1 MLCYRVLSSR
11 AYRKQ
16 ITFTCSSYFLS
27 YFYGASHRHLVGL
40 PITILSMVV
49 WLYLY
54 IHSCLLC
61 MWVYAIVWEVVWV
74 STFVLFLSW
83 KRAIIA
89 QPNITDLILDRTTEW
104 PQSNGEWWMANGKR
118 QLDFSNKLVYFAIAS
133 RRNIIPKFMRHASS
147 RGGGYDFK
155 FCRHWLWLP
164 IRYRHPHR
172 LAHRHPHRCLLILW
186 WRQKISFLAAH
197 SHSLPD
203 SQPDAVHNAAV
214 PCVLI
219 IIGIQRE
226 ARLCIL
232 PSLCCEFSLAPVGAF
247 LLHLALFNFPMYGAY
262 AFRLFVA

>member
-1 MLCYRVLSSR
+1 M
-11 AYRKQ
+11 
-16 ITFTCSSYFLS
+16 
-27 YFYGASHRHLVGL
+27 G
-40 PITILSMVV
+40 
-49 WLYLY
+49 
-54 IHSCLLC
+54 
-61 MWVYAIVWEVVWV
+61 
-74 STFVLFLSW
+74 
-83 KRAIIA
+83 
-89 QPNITDLILDRTTEW
+89 
-104 PQSNGEWWMANGKR
+104 NGEWQTATWFLQQISLFRYCVKT
-118 QLDFSNKLVYFAIAS
+118 QHYFKIYAACVVG
-133 RRNIIPKFMRHASS
+133 
-147 RGGGYDFK
+147 GGGYDFK
-155 FCRHWLWLP
+155 FCRHWLWLR

-226 ARLCIL
+226 ARLCIF
-232 PSLCCEFSLAPVGAF
+232 PSLSCEFSLAPFGAF